1 MRPDLVG
8 HGLPVV
14 SVGLALIA
22 QVVHRLRAL
31 EVGAVGAGL
40 VDHLPQQFGVL
51 QHGAGTQMVLV
62 EGLAV
67 VVRHEQ
73 RALKNL
79 QNAAVVDVGIG
90 IVDEDAGLC
99 ITGRVDVEVVAAAR
113 NAAADELTVI
123 LEVHRVERDIASLA
137 AQIADAVD
145 HVLALLRGGHQFGG
159 CLVAD
164 GHVVE
169 IEAEV
174 RALVAQ
180 EAHEV
185 IAGDGLDVGAGVA
198 DGGTEQDAVL
208 LEQVHSV
215 HDGGVMAAAAAGIVG
230 LRGALDGQHEGDV
243 AQADDLFAEGIVDQG
258 GVGVDGE
265 LHIVV
270 LLGQLQD
277 VGLADQ
283 RLAPGEHVEVHAQ
296 LLALRDDLVH
306 IVKAQVVLVAV
317 LAGPAAHAVHVAGGG
332 GVEQDQPGD
341 VALVLD
347 AVLADGLGATEEG
360 LVTQVQGRGAGHIGV
375 QLVQHAVDEP
385 GPLAV
390 RVRESLAGMSIRF
403 LTEGIAIEGLGDI
416 HQLGHGLFAV
426 LVDVGQHDIRRL
438 AQCGALHLM
447 SQRIK
452 CGIHSN
458 FLPCVV

>member
-1 MRPDLVG
+1 MTPALHSSEHRAEVVYCFLSGFSSVLRLRGLPVLIVLVTALADLGMGPDLVCR
-8 HGLPVV
+8 GLPVGSV
-14 SVGLALIA
+14 SLALLA
-22 QVVHRLRAL
+22 QMLHAFRGLQ
-31 EVGAVGAGL
+31 VGAVSTGL
-40 VDHLPQQFGVL
+40 VYHLFQQLGVL

-67 VVRHEQ
+67 VVSHEQ
-73 RALKNL
+73 RAVQDL
-79 QNAAVVDVGIG
+79 QDALVVDVGVG
-90 IVDEDAGLC
+90 IVDEHAGLC
-99 ITGRVDVEVVAAAR
+99 VAGRVDMEVVAAAG
-113 NAAADELTVI
+113 NAAAHKLTVV
-123 LEVHRVERDIASLA
+123 LEVHGVERDVALLGT
-137 AQIADAVD
+137 QVADALD
-145 HVLALLRGGHQFGG
+145 HILALFRGGHQ
-159 CLVAD
+159 LRSSIVAH

-169 IEAEV
+169 VEAEV
-174 RALVAQ
+174 CALVAQ
-180 EAHEV
+180 KTHEGIV
-185 IAGDGLDVGAGVA
+185 GDSLNVLAGIA
-198 DGGTEQDAVL
+198 DGGAEHDAVL
-208 LEQVHSV
+208 LEQVHGV
-215 HDGGVMAAAAAGIVG
+215 HNGSIVALAAAGVVG

-283 RLAPGEHVEVHAQ
+283 RLAAGEHVEVHAQ

-360 LVTQVQGRGAGHIGV
+360 LVTQVQSCGAGHIGV

-390 RVRESLAGMSIRF
+390 RV
-403 LTEGIAIEGLGDI
+403 
-416 HQLGHGLFAV
+416 
-426 LVDVGQHDIRRL
+426 
-438 AQCGALHLM
+438 
-447 SQRIK
+447 
-452 CGIHSN
+452 
-458 FLPCVV
+458 